1 LVEESESESWWADD
15 DDARRIAVGVEEMEV
30 GVMEWTVRGVSEEV
44 PKAAKGV
51 DAEVERRAD
60 QARVS
65 KSIMAFGREVEMVGV
80 ERSRRPALP
89 LLEMDKRLSPET
101 VSASIKSPL

>member
-1 LVEESESESWWADD
+1 MGEIED
-15 DDARRIAVGVEEMEV
+15 GVTA
-30 GVMEWTVRGVSEEV
+30 WTVRGVSEEV

-51 DAEVERRAD
+51 DAEAERSAD

-65 KSIMAFGREVEMVGV
+65 RSIIEFGREVEGVVVVVVGGT